1 MGSTIKGWDEV
12 AKKLGEHV
20 EPAIEYLKNFTP
32 GG

>member
-1 MGSTIKGWDEV
+1 MESAINGWDEV

-20 EPAIEYLKNFTP
+20 EPVLEFLKNFTS